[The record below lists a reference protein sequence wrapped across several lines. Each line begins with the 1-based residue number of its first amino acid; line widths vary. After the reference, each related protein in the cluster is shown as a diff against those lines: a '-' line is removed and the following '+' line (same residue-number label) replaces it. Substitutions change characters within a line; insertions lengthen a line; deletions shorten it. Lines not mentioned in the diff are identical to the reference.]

1 MSNPKK
7 KYEPKPIKSVLKDII
22 DQKQL
27 KKGVQK
33 IRICNAWAET
43 MGEHIANYTDEV
55 RFSHNTLYVTLHS
68 APLKME
74 LSYGLDELVKR
85 INEHLEG
92 DYVQKIALI

>member
-1 MSNPKK
+1 MTNPND

-22 DQKQL
+22 AQKPLQ
-27 KKGVQK
+27 KGVQQ

-43 MGEHIANYTDEV
+43 MGEHIASYTDEV
-55 RFSHNTLYVTLHS
+55 RFSHNILFVTLRS

-74 LSYGLDELVKR
+74 LSYGLKDLVVR

-92 DYVQKIALI
+92 EYVQKITLV